1 VVDLYNESYDYRPSL
16 IKVVETGELMTEVQ
30 YRRYKLKLK
39 KAKEKE
45 KEEKDKK

>member
-1 VVDLYNESYDYRPSL
+1 LVDLYNESYDYRPSL
-16 IKVVETGELMTEVQ
+16 IKVVETGELMTEAQ